1 MNYLSR
7 NLDASRM
14 NQKKTFYPTGQLERR
29 GGLLLVDRL
38 ELLDEARGGRAA
50 ARKGEEAERGGQEKG
65 RRSEAQGQEACSS
78 RPGPEWKPSSITCK
92 NLKTLTTKKPT
103 TTMHGTLPQMGQVS
117 GGRQLLG
124 GLPSTPRWRAWT
136 SEDMLM
142 RFTVGYARDSKDN
155 AHFMHLHF
163 ENRLPSIPETI
174 KIKMQD
180 PNKKRYILSFIKT
193 VCKQDTAMSRPE
205 FFNWQLLDTES
216 PAEELPWN
224 VEEAVPWI
232 ACASG

>member
-1 MNYLSR
+1 
-7 NLDASRM
+7 
-14 NQKKTFYPTGQLERR
+14 
-29 GGLLLVDRL
+29 
-38 ELLDEARGGRAA
+38 
-50 ARKGEEAERGGQEKG
+50 
-65 RRSEAQGQEACSS
+65 
-78 RPGPEWKPSSITCK
+78 
-92 NLKTLTTKKPT
+92 
-103 TTMHGTLPQMGQVS
+103 MHGTLPQMGQVS

-216 PAEELPWN
+216 PAEELMWN